1 VERLLLLGERM
12 RFLFHAMLG
21 ISVAVVATGVV
32 MGAGVRLGTLDDDPG
47 GSASALPL
55 HRAARERL
63 PVEQTIAP
71 PVPVSPRYAAEVT
84 GAPVLA
90 WRLEEGTDGARV
102 ELCPTNDFDVATT
115 RRIDVVGEKV
125 QLPAPWPHGVWYW
138 HLRGRHRAYVGDRAT
153 PTWMLYVGDGAS
165 ASAEG
170 PGGIGPL
177 ALHVGHGPS
186 PWAVQ
191 HDPPPGTLLPVYD
204 LRVVEGSKEGDG
216 PVETTDQ
223 ATQ

>member
-1 VERLLLLGERM
+1 M

-21 ISVAVVATGVV
+21 TSVAVAAMGIVLGFTG
-32 MGAGVRLGTLDDDPG
+32 GGTTADEGLE
-47 GSASALPL
+47 GSASVVAL
-55 HRAARERL
+55 HRAPRERL

-71 PVPVSPRYAAEVT
+71 PVPVSPRYAAEV
-84 GAPVLA
+84 GSAPVLA

-102 ELCPTNDFDVATT
+102 ELCPTNDFDAATT
-115 RRIDVVGEKV
+115 RRFDVVGEAV

-138 HLRGRHRAYVGDRAT
+138 RLRGRHRAYVGDRAT
-153 PTWMLYVGDGAS
+153 PTWMLYVGGGATAS
-165 ASAEG
+165 ADAQGGLG
-170 PGGIGPL
+170 PI
-177 ALHVGHGPS
+177 ALHVDHRPS

-191 HDPPPGTLLPVYD
+191 HDPPPGALLPIYD
-204 LRVVEGSKEGDG
+204 LRLVEGSKEGDG